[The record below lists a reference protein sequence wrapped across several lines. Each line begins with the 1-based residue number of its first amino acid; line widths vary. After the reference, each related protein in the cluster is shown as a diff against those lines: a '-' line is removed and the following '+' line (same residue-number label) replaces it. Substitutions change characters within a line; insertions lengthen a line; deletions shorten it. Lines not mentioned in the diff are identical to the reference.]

1 MRCAKVRVLWPISP
15 TIRDLARVARFGAMT
30 ENGVPSSNRVKV
42 FMDGLEPAQFENTAF
57 STAPPLQDATV
68 AILTSAA
75 LHHPEQPGFD
85 PRDTSFRQLE
95 SARRDYRLGHWSQ
108 DVDQVGY
115 GIDYNVV
122 FPVDRLDELAANG
135 TIGAVSDV
143 HLAYAGNQ
151 FELEGIRLDSGP
163 EGAKLLREHG
173 VDVVLLTPV

>member
-1 MRCAKVRVLWPISP
+1 
-15 TIRDLARVARFGAMT
+15 MT